1 MSDQI
6 SVLQNPSDEQLSQLG
21 VSSWAIWEKEA
32 SEYHWVYDE
41 KEVCYLLQ
49 GKVQVTPDGGDPVSF
64 GAGDLVTFEEGLSCT
79 WKILEPVRKHYVLG
93 EAADKL
99 PAATG

>member
-1 MSDQI
+1 MGDQI
-6 SVLQNPSDEQLSQLG
+6 SVLHKPSEARLAQLG

-41 KEVCYLLQ
+41 KEVCYVLE
-49 GKVQVTPDGGDPVSF
+49 GKAQVTPDDGEPVRF
-64 GAGDLVTFEEGLSCT
+64 GAGDLVTFEEGLACT

-93 EAADKL
+93 ADADNL
-99 PAATG
+99 PASD

>member
-1 MSDQI
+1 MRDQI
-6 SVLQNPSDEQLSQLG
+6 TVLHNPSDEQLTQLD

-32 SEYHWVYDE
+32 SEYHWLYEE
-41 KEVCYLLQ
+41 KEVCYLLD
-49 GKVQVTPDGGDPVSF
+49 GVVQVTPDDGQPVSF

-99 PAATG
+99 PATG

>member
-6 SVLQNPSDEQLSQLG
+6 TVLHNPSDERLARLG

-32 SEYHWVYDE
+32 SEYHWLYEE
-41 KEVCYLLQ
+41 KEVCYLLL
-49 GKVQVTPDGGDPVSF
+49 GKVQVTPDGGAPVSF

-79 WKILEPVRKHYVLG
+79 WTILEPVRKHYVLG
-93 EAADKL
+93 EDADEL
-99 PAATG
+99 PAGD

>member
-6 SVLQNPSDEQLSQLG
+6 IVLQNPSDEQLSQLG

-41 KEVCYLLQ
+41 KEVC
-49 GKVQVTPDGGDPVSF
+49 
-64 GAGDLVTFEEGLSCT
+64 
-79 WKILEPVRKHYVLG
+79 
-93 EAADKL
+93 
-99 PAATG
+99 